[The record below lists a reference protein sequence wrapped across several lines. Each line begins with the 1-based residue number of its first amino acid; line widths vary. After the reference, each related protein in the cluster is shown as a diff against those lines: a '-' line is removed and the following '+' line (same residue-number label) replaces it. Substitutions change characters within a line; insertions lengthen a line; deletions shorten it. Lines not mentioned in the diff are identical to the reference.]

1 MRRRVKYD
9 NAQRG
14 SKVRAELPARAA
26 ETHQSRLRREHA
38 EQTTAWL
45 FTQRRKKASGGV
57 QHFLM
62 LEAEPPP

>member
-14 SKVRAELPARAA
+14 SKVRAKLPARAA

-45 FTQRRKKASGGV
+45 LTQRGKGQRRCAALPAAGG
-57 QHFLM
+57 
-62 LEAEPPP
+62 